1 MNLIDIGANTALPN
15 WNEFVVG
22 VVMRVKCD
30 GFVFDEIHP
39 HRMQRANKNQSVAK
53 NWILS
58 VWLIE
63 IGRRG
68 IGVGLFLLVIFIWF
82 D

>member
-1 MNLIDIGANTALPN
+1 
-15 WNEFVVG
+15 
-22 VVMRVKCD
+22 
-30 GFVFDEIHP
+30 
-39 HRMQRANKNQSVAK
+39 MQRANKNQSVAK